1 LISVTITITQK
12 GREDDMKVRTDC
24 NKCRE
29 RIYKEAET
37 DFLKHEYKFFSDSAY
52 SLAVFATAAALCV
65 HHRRKRSKKYIQ
77 QFFDEMCF
85 IFDYPEIMGKQI
97 TTTEMVKFLTEAYG
111 IDFSKIK
118 LHLESEEEFI
128 RDVR

>member
-1 LISVTITITQK
+1 
-12 GREDDMKVRTDC
+12 MKVRTDC

-52 SLAVFATAAALCV
+52 ILAAFATAAALCV
-65 HHRRKRSKKYIQ
+65 QHRRGRSKKYIQ

-97 TTTEMVKFLTEAYG
+97 TAGEMMKFLSKEYD
-111 IDFSKIK
+111 IDFTKIT
-118 LHLESEEEFI
+118 LHLESEAEFI
-128 RDVR
+128 KDVKGE